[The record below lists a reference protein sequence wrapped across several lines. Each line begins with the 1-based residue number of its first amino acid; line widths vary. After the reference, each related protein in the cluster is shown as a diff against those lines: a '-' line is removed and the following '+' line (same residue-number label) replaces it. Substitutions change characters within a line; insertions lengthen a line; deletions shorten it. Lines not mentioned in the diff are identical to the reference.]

1 MNFRER
7 LEQSRERLGNSTEAI
22 LDAEL
27 EEGYNCEYFA
37 TDNIKSLPACLDLR
51 LPNGSRKALPYNY
64 FVEIDFLSGNVIEIT
79 TTTKKVQITGR
90 DLGKL
95 YDFLVSYRV
104 RFITTNLGADL
115 KDEGLFVKEIL
126 IQELS

>member
-7 LEQSRERLGNSTEAI
+7 LEQSRERQGSNTEGI
-22 LDAEL
+22 LETEM
-27 EEGYNCEYFA
+27 EEAYSCDYFA

-104 RFITTNLGADL
+104 RYVTCNIGSDL

-126 IQELS
+126 IQDLS

>member
-1 MNFRER
+1 MNFREK
-7 LEQSRERLGNSTEAI
+7 LEQSRERLGSNSEAVI
-22 LDAEL
+22 EAEMQ
-27 EEGYNCEYFA
+27 EAYTCEYFA

-64 FVEIDFLSGNVIEIT
+64 FVEINFDTESGIEIT
-79 TTTKKVQITGR
+79 TTTKKVKITGR
-90 DLGKL
+90 ELGKL

-104 RFITTNLGADL
+104 RFITSNLGEDL

-126 IQELS
+126 ILELS

>member
-7 LEQSRERLGNSTEAI
+7 LEQSRERQGSNTEA
-22 LDAEL
+22 LL
-27 EEGYNCEYFA
+27 EVEMEDGYSCEYFA
-37 TDNIKSLPACLDLR
+37 IDNIKSLPACLDLR

-64 FVEIDFLSGNVIEIT
+64 FVEIDFLSGNIIEIT

-95 YDFLVSYRV
+95 YDYLVSYRV
-104 RFITTNLGADL
+104 RYITSNLGADL
-115 KDEGLFVKEIL
+115 KDEGLFVGEIL
-126 IQELS
+126 IKDFD